1 MSGIVPK
8 EVAAIMGVIDTHCR
22 YKSVN
27 ESPRNYRIYHPSAL
41 GGCLR
46 LMQYQRFADDPSIE
60 GIELTSEPLESNTMR
75 LFDTGHS
82 MHARWAKYWEE
93 IGVLR
98 GIWECNNRL
107 CRAFDDDGNFLGIDR
122 AKEIREKYKEV
133 ATEDSDYLHN
143 LPEDKRKEEAK
154 LRSSIFPRKKGY
166 ENKIGIFKPKKCNC
180 GCEEFTYHE
189 INVRDEELNVFGHA
203 DLILDFS
210 NFDVDKYSSHGEHN
224 SNANIVD
231 RTFDPKD
238 LPSSP
243 IVVDMKS
250 INDRGFKNLKE
261 NGPSLK
267 YKVQLVS
274 YCNILDLEYGIIIY
288 ENKNDS
294 QTMSF
299 KISRSEDREWPMI
312 HKQIRLMNKMYESKL
327 LPPPRPLRKDS
338 YDCKYCDFKNV
349 CHNSKI
355 WNDPDLN
362 EKRIKFYDTLI

>member
-8 EVAAIMGVIDTHCR
+8 EVAALMGVIDTHCK
-22 YKSVN
+22 YKSIN

-46 LMQYQRFADDPSIE
+46 LMQYQRFADDPNIE
-60 GIELTSEPLESNTMR
+60 GLDLSKEPLESKTMR

-82 MHARWAKYWEE
+82 MHDRWAKYWKE

-98 GIWECNNRL
+98 GIWECDNRI
-107 CRAFDDDGNFLGIDR
+107 CKAFDDDGNFLGSDKV
-122 AKEIREKYKEV
+122 KEIQAKYKEV
-133 ATEDSDYLHN
+133 AQEDPDYLHN
-143 LPEDKRKEEAK
+143 LSEEKRKEEV
-154 LRSSIFPRKKGY
+154 RSRNDLSPRRSGY
-166 ENKIGIFKPKKCNC
+166 EEKIGVFQPKRCAC

-189 INVRDEELNVFGHA
+189 INVRDHELNLFGHA

-210 NFDVDKYSSHGEHN
+210 NFDVDKYSSHGDGSQN
-224 SNANIVD
+224 MNLVD

-250 INDRGFKNLKE
+250 INDRGFKMLKD

-274 YCNILDLEYGIIIY
+274 YCNVLDLDYGVIIY

-299 KISRSEDREWPMI
+299 KVNRSPDREWPMI
-312 HKQIRLMNKMYESKL
+312 RKQIRIMNKMYESKK
-327 LPPPRPLRKDS
+327 LPPPRPLRKDT
-338 YDCKYCDFKNV
+338 YDCKYCDFKEV

-355 WNDPDLN
+355 WSDPELN
-362 EKRIKFYDTLI
+362 QKRIKFYDTLL